1 MNPEDFTPAAPGR
14 LVGIGPGL
22 WAFAPDPLPPK
33 LEWTSELVRALA
45 EAERALGELAGLG
58 RTLPNPYLFTRPFL
72 RREAVLSSRIEGTQ
86 ASLADLY
93 AFEAQPALFALPEQR
108 NDVLEVRNYVRALEH
123 GLARLRELPL
133 CLRLLREMHAIL
145 LEGARG
151 QNRAPGE
158 FRRVQNWIGGSGS
171 IEDAIYV
178 PPPPGEVLPALD
190 ALEKYLHGESP
201 YPALVDIALVHYQF
215 EAIHPFLD
223 GNGRIGRLLI
233 TLMLI
238 ERGLLHEPLLYLSA
252 YFERQ
257 REHYYRLLLEVSQ
270 KGAWEAW
277 VRFFLEGV
285 AKESR
290 DVARR
295 AGALLDL
302 RERYRQTFQAESAG
316 ATLLAAVDHLF
327 AQPVFDI
334 RGLQK
339 TLGVTFEAARRAVAR
354 LEAAGVLTEITGQ
367 RRSRVYA
374 AKEVLEHLEAP

>member
-1 MNPEDFTPAAPGR
+1 MDSEDFTPAAPGR

-58 RTLPNPYLFTRPFL
+58 RTLPNPYLFTQPFL

-171 IEDAIYV
+171 IEDAVYV
-178 PPPPGEVLPALD
+178 PPPPGEILSALD
-190 ALEKYLHGESP
+190 ALEKYLNGESP
-201 YPALVDIALVHYQF
+201 YPALVDVALVHYQF

-277 VRFFLEGV
+277 VR
-285 AKESR
+285 
-290 DVARR
+290 
-295 AGALLDL
+295 
-302 RERYRQTFQAESAG
+302 
-316 ATLLAAVDHLF
+316 
-327 AQPVFDI
+327 
-334 RGLQK
+334 
-339 TLGVTFEAARRAVAR
+339 
-354 LEAAGVLTEITGQ
+354 
-367 RRSRVYA
+367 
-374 AKEVLEHLEAP
+374 